1 MRPEDVRLLS
11 PELALVG
18 LALLVILLDL
28 VVQKKGILALVSA
41 VGLLVPLGLSI
52 WLWTDVDGEPGRQ
65 LVGILDLTESRGAL
79 VVDQFALFFKFL
91 VLGVVALIVLASV
104 DYVDKMQRY
113 QGEYYGL
120 ILFSAT
126 GMMLLAAAGELISIY
141 VALELTTLPLAALAA
156 FLMTSRSS
164 EAGMKF
170 LILSAISSGL
180 LLYGMALV
188 FGFTGS
194 TYLPDIASSISESI
208 PEGESFVSNFAL
220 LLGIVLIVAGFGFK
234 ISSVP
239 FQMWVPDVYEGAP
252 TTVTAFLS
260 VASKAAGF
268 AILLRIFYTA
278 FGADA
283 FQVHWGILFAALAAA
298 SMTVGN
304 LVAMTQSNIKRLL
317 GYSTIAHAGYLLV
330 GLAAVATTATQEQT
344 IGPISILF
352 YLGTYAATNLAAF
365 FAIIAISN
373 KINSEQIADF
383 AGMGRRAPFL
393 AFALALALIALIGV
407 PPTGIFIAKIYVFS
421 AAIKSGLLWLAIV
434 GVVNSVV
441 SAYYYLRVVRV
452 MYLEPA
458 PSEERIPSSHVF
470 RVALGIS
477 ALGIIALGV
486 VPGPLLKLAEM
497 ATETLPQVAGA
508 GVPMP

>member
-1 MRPEDVRLLS
+1 MTGEDVRLLS
-11 PELALVG
+11 PELALAG
-18 LALLVILLDL
+18 LALLLILLDL
-28 VVQKKGILALVSA
+28 VVQRKGFLGAVAA

-52 WLWTDVDGEPGRQ
+52 WLWIDVDNEPDKQ
-65 LVGILDLTESRGAL
+65 LVGIFNTLT
-79 VVDQFALFFKFL
+79 VDQFALFFKFL
-91 VLGVVALIVLASV
+91 VLGVAALIVLASV
-104 DYVDKMQRY
+104 DYVSKVQRF

-126 GMMLLAAAGELISIY
+126 GMMLLAAAGELITIY
-141 VALELTTLPLAALAA
+141 ISLELTTLPLAALAA
-156 FLMTSRSS
+156 FLMNARSS

-170 LILSAISSGL
+170 LILSAISSAL

-194 TYLPDIASSISESI
+194 TYLPEIADSVKGLSGDTFGGQF
-208 PEGESFVSNFAL
+208 PL

-252 TTVTAFLS
+252 TPVTAYLS

-268 AILLRIFYTA
+268 AVLLRIFYTG
-278 FGADA
+278 FDA
-283 FQVHWGILFAALAAA
+283 FQLDWGVLFASLAVA

-304 LVAMTQSNIKRLL
+304 LVAIAQSDIKRLL

-330 GLAAVATTATQEQT
+330 GLAAIAATATDERT
-344 IGPISILF
+344 IGPSSILF
-352 YLGTYAATNLAAF
+352 YLGAYAATNLAAF

-373 KINSEQIADF
+373 KIGGDRIDDF
-383 AGMGRRAPFL
+383 AGMGRRAPYL
-393 AFALALALIALIGV
+393 AFSLALALVALIGV
-407 PPTGIFIAKIYVFS
+407 PPTGIFIAKLYIFS
-421 AAIKSGLLWLAIV
+421 AAINSDLLWLAVV

-452 MYLEPA
+452 MYLEPP
-458 PSEERIPSSHVF
+458 PSDEKVPSSNAF
-470 RVALGIS
+470 RVALGVPV
-477 ALGIIALGV
+477 LGV
-486 VPGPLLKLAEM
+486 LVIGIVPGPLLRLAEISVG
-497 ATETLPQVAGA
+497 TLTQVAGVA
-508 GVPMP
+508 SVPSP